1 MSTVHARRGALLV
14 VVAGLCSLLAVLA
27 FAFLMRMRSD
37 AEEAARMS
45 QDIQARVML
54 SSALMYVQETGRIGW
69 GVETY
74 GWRDVRHGLPGPR
87 GFDGR
92 WPVGVA
98 THVDNAGRA
107 SSATAAFPAIG
118 GRAARLP
125 MYVMRTPPFAIKS
138 AVALNPVPTD
148 AASLSLPWDQLVNYT
163 VPDPQRVLDLR
174 ADFIEG
180 DTRPIGGGTSMS
192 WFRVYR
198 LDVAKFMVTCGA
210 GASQGYRDW
219 DEVVVAGNEAVF
231 GTKQDFLAI
240 RGGETVLWYEAAWT
254 DHVTGNTFMHGHYGR
269 FSQRY
274 FNHPDTGNAAEQPN
288 MRQFAGTF
296 SYIRR
301 HFDEPD
307 AW

>member
-1 MSTVHARRGALLV
+1 MSTLHARRGALLV

-54 SSALMYVQETGRIGW
+54 SSALMYVQEASRIGW

-74 GWRDVRHGLPGPR
+74 GWRDVRDGRPGPR
-87 GFDGR
+87 GFDAW
-92 WPVGVA
+92 WPPGVA
-98 THVDNAGRA
+98 SLVNAEGRA
-107 SSATAAFPAIG
+107 SSPTATFPAIG
-118 GRAARLP
+118 GHAARLP
-125 MYVMRTPPFAIKS
+125 MYVMRTPPFAITS

-148 AASLSLPWDQLVNYT
+148 AAALGLPWEQLVNYT
-163 VPDPQRVLDLR
+163 VPDPQPVLGVR
-174 ADFIEG
+174 ADFING
-180 DTRPIGGGTSMS
+180 DARPRTGGISAS

-198 LDVAKFMVTCGA
+198 LDVATFIVTCGA

-219 DEVVVAGNEAVF
+219 DEVVADGAEAVF
-231 GTKQDFLAI
+231 GTKHDFLAI
-240 RGGETVLWYEAAWT
+240 RGGETVLWYEAAWS

-274 FNHPDTGNAAEQPN
+274 FNHPDTGHAAEQPN

-296 SYIRR
+296 TYIRR
-301 HFDEPD
+301 RFDQPD
-307 AW
+307 EW

>member
-1 MSTVHARRGALLV
+1 MRTYHARRGALLV

-37 AEEAARMS
+37 AEEAGRLS

-54 SSALMYVQETGRIGW
+54 SSALMYVQETSRIGW

-74 GWRDVRHGLPGPR
+74 GWRDVRDGLPGPR
-87 GFDGR
+87 GFDGY
-92 WPVGVA
+92 WPVKVA
-98 THVDNAGRA
+98 TLINDDGRG
-107 SSATAAFPAIG
+107 SSTTATFPAIA

-138 AVALNPVPTD
+138 AMALNAVPTD
-148 AASLSLPWDQLVNYT
+148 LASLALPWDQLVNYT
-163 VPDPQRVLDLR
+163 VPDPQPVLELR
-174 ADFIEG
+174 SDFIEG
-180 DTRPIGGGTSMS
+180 DIRPLAGGTSRS

-198 LDVAKFMVTCGA
+198 LDVAKFIVTCGA

-219 DEVVVAGNEAVF
+219 DEVVLDENEAVF
-231 GTKQDFLAI
+231 GTRQDFLAI
-240 RGGETVLWYEAAWT
+240 RASETVLWYEAAWS

-274 FNHPDTGNAAEQPN
+274 FNHPDTGHAAEQPN

-296 SYIRR
+296 SYIQRR
-301 HFDEPD
+301 FDQPD